1 MKIKVTHLTSVHPRY
16 DTRIFLKMCS
26 SLSKNQNYDVSLIV
40 ADGIGDENINNVK
53 IFDVGKEL
61 GGRISRMTK
70 TVKKVF
76 EKGKNL
82 DSDIYHLH
90 DPELIPIGLR
100 LKKLGKKVIFDAH
113 EDLPKQILGK
123 PYLNK
128 ISRKILATC
137 FEIFEKYTCNRF
149 DYIITATP
157 SISLKFIK
165 INNNTCNINNY
176 PMLDELH
183 NSSNWDQKANEI
195 AYVGSIAK
203 IRGIEEVVKSLA
215 YTHDIRLNLI
225 GDFSEKFTENKIK
238 SLKAWDRV
246 NELGFLN
253 RKEVNNVL
261 AKSCIGIV
269 TFHPVPNHIDAQP
282 NKMFEYMS
290 AGIPIVTS
298 NFKLW
303 ELIVLGNQCGLCV
316 NPLDPE
322 AIGMAIQYLVDNP
335 SIAEKMGK
343 NGRYAIEQKYNWKI
357 EEVKLFQ
364 LYTKLL

>member
-1 MKIKVTHLTSVHPRY
+1 MEINVTHLTSVHPRY

-26 SLSKNQNYDVSLIV
+26 SLSKNKNYHVTLVV
-40 ADGIGDENINNVK
+40 ADGFEDEIINNVK
-53 IFDVGKEL
+53 IVDVGKEL

-76 EKGKNL
+76 EKAKSL

-90 DPELIPIGLR
+90 DPELIPIGLK
-100 LKKLGKKVIFDAH
+100 LKKMGKKVIFDAH

-128 ISRKILATC
+128 ISKKILASF
-137 FEIFEKYTCNRF
+137 FEVFEKFTCNRF

-165 INNNTCNINNY
+165 INKNTCNINNY

-183 NSSNWDQKANEI
+183 NSTNWDHKAKEV

-203 IRGIEEVVKSLA
+203 IRGIEEVVKSLN
-215 YTHDIRLNLI
+215 YTKNIRLNLV
-225 GDFSEKFTENKIK
+225 GEFGEELTEKKIK
-238 SLKAWDRV
+238 SLKAWSLV

-253 RKEVNNVL
+253 RKEVNKIL
-261 AKSCIGIV
+261 AKSCVGIV
-269 TFHPVPNHIDAQP
+269 TFLPAPNHVDAQP

-290 AGIPIVTS
+290 SGIPIVTS
-298 NFKLW
+298 NFELW
-303 ELIVLGNQCGLCV
+303 EQIVLGNECGLCV
-316 NPLDPE
+316 NPLDSE
-322 AIGMAIQYLVDNP
+322 AIAKAIQYLVDHP

-343 NGRYAIEQKYNWKI
+343 NGRDAIEQKYNWKI
-357 EEVKLFQ
+357 EE
-364 LYTKLL
+364 TKLLQIYAKLS